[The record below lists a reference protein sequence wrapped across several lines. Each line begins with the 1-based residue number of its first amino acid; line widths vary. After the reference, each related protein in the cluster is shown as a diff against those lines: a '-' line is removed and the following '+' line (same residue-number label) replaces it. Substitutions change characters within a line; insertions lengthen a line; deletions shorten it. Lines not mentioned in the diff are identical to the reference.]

1 MATGRE
7 SADRSM
13 AKSGEDRTEKATP
26 KRRQEALER
35 GQVARSKEIN
45 TAMALLVL
53 FGMLAFVGT
62 WALGRFM
69 TLMTVSLRDAGE
81 SDGISRAEGWAILMQ
96 AGETTAAITAPFA
109 IAGLI
114 GGVIAAGVQV
124 KPGIYMKVL
133 KPRFSGIN
141 PKNGVKRLASPRSL
155 VSVVKDIFKLL
166 AIGGLG
172 FAILSNA
179 MPDLFGLMG
188 ASPGRVLVV
197 VAALVLQLG
206 LSFTGAY
213 ILIAILDFIFERWQT
228 ERDMRMTKQE
238 VKREAKDQDLS
249 PEIKGQIKQKQR
261 EAAVR
266 RMMAAVPDAD
276 VVITNPTHFA
286 VALRYATSL
295 PAPKVVA
302 KGADAVARRIIAVAE
317 EHEVAVVQ
325 DPPLARSLFAAAEV
339 GDYIPADAFAAVA
352 EILAHVYRIAGRQ
365 PAAA

>member
-141 PKNGVKRLASPRSL
+141 P
-155 VSVVKDIFKLL
+155 
-166 AIGGLG
+166 
-172 FAILSNA
+172 
-179 MPDLFGLMG
+179 
-188 ASPGRVLVV
+188 
-197 VAALVLQLG
+197 
-206 LSFTGAY
+206 
-213 ILIAILDFIFERWQT
+213 
-228 ERDMRMTKQE
+228 
-238 VKREAKDQDLS
+238 
-249 PEIKGQIKQKQR
+249 
-261 EAAVR
+261 
-266 RMMAAVPDAD
+266 
-276 VVITNPTHFA
+276 
-286 VALRYATSL
+286 
-295 PAPKVVA
+295 
-302 KGADAVARRIIAVAE
+302 
-317 EHEVAVVQ
+317 
-325 DPPLARSLFAAAEV
+325 
-339 GDYIPADAFAAVA
+339 
-352 EILAHVYRIAGRQ
+352 
-365 PAAA
+365 